1 MASIFRRVVGSV
13 LISPILGALAGA
25 QAPPAETFA
34 APADGFV
41 ARDRLE
47 LPATAAL
54 SGIAYAPD
62 GSLVVFI
69 DGELRLYGAGSSRL
83 LTSLGAGVFGAFA
96 VIDPDG
102 AAVILCD
109 GGPGNIYSVPLAGG
123 ERTPLDLVPFTYDIA
138 FDGSGRGFIS
148 ANAGEQKVVLLDD
161 DPATENRAAIV
172 GIPGLSGPLAVDP
185 AGNLYYATA
194 DFSGDPVR
202 QTLHR
207 FDAARLGAVAA
218 GGDPIHFEDGEELLE
233 ELPGLGSMKW
243 LGGKLYASDLGFGGN
258 LGRVI
263 GIDVAGDLAVEDFA
277 TFPVDEGILSPTFL
291 AVRPGS
297 SPFVPGSGSPGGAL
311 LVAYSNFQTVSRL
324 AEIHPELHFVRG
336 RVNDDAAIDISDAV
350 ALLGFLFLGEAEPP
364 VIEAADINAD
374 TVLDISDS
382 IYLLAYLFG
391 GGPPP
396 PPPFPDPGP
405 AL

>member
-25 QAPPAETFA
+25 QAPAETFA
-34 APADGFV
+34 VPAGGFA

-62 GSLVVFI
+62 GSLVVFV
-69 DGELRLYGAGSSRL
+69 DGDLRLYGQGSPRL

-96 VIDPDG
+96 VMSPG
-102 AAVILCD
+102 GEAVILCD
-109 GGPGNIYSVPLAGG
+109 GAPGNIYSVPLAGG
-123 ERTPLDLVPFTYDIA
+123 ERTPIDLLPFTYDIA
-138 FDGSGRGFIS
+138 FDASGRGFVS
-148 ANAGEQKVVLLDD
+148 ANDGGQEILLLDN
-161 DPATENRAAIV
+161 DPATESRAVIV
-172 GIPGLSGPLAVDP
+172 NIPGISGPVAMDP
-185 AGNLYYATA
+185 DGNLYYATA

-207 FDAARLGAVAA
+207 FAAAQIAA
-218 GGDPIHFEDGEELLE
+218 AIGGEPIDFAEGEELLE
-233 ELPGLGSMKW
+233 ELPGFPTIKW
-243 LGGKLYASDLGFGGN
+243 FGGKLYASDFGFGGG
-258 LGRVI
+258 LGRVVS
-263 GIDVAGDLAVEDFA
+263 IDVAGDLSVDDFA
-277 TFPVDEGILSPTFL
+277 TFPIDEGILSPTFL

-297 SPFVPGSGSPGGAL
+297 SPFLPGNGSPGGAL

-336 RVNDDAAIDISDAV
+336 RVNDDAVIDISDAV
-350 ALLGFLFLGEAEPP
+350 ALLGFLFSGDAEPA

-374 TVLDISDS
+374 ATLDISDS

>member
-13 LISPILGALAGA
+13 LISPILAVSAGA
-25 QAPPAETFA
+25 QSPPETFA
-34 APADGFV
+34 RPAEGFV

-47 LPATAAL
+47 LSGTAAL
-54 SGIAYAPD
+54 GGIAYAPD
-62 GSLVVFI
+62 GSLIVFV
-69 DGELRLYGAGSSRL
+69 DGDLRLYGGSSSPRL
-83 LTSLGAGVFGAFA
+83 LTSLGSSIFGAFA
-96 VIDPDG
+96 VMSPDG
-102 AAVILCD
+102 GAVILCD
-109 GGPGNIYSVPLAGG
+109 GAPGNIYSVPLAGG

-148 ANAGEQKVVLLDD
+148 ANSGGQKIILLDG
-161 DPATENRAAIV
+161 DPATENRAVIV
-172 GIPGLSGPLAVDP
+172 NMPGISGPLALDP
-185 AGNLYYATA
+185 DGNLYYATA

-207 FDAARLGAVAA
+207 FDAARLVAA
-218 GGDPIHFEDGEELLE
+218 IDGEPIDFADGEELLE
-233 ELPGLGSMKW
+233 ELPGLPSMKW
-243 LGGKLYASDLGFGGN
+243 LGGKLYASDFGFGGG

-263 GIDVAGDLAVEDFA
+263 TIDVAGDLAVEDFA
-277 TFPVDEGILSPTFL
+277 TFPIEEGILSPTFL

-297 SPFVPGSGSPGGAL
+297 FLPGSGVDGGAI

-324 AEIHPELHFVRG
+324 AEISPELHFVRG
-336 RVNDDAAIDISDAV
+336 RVNDDAVVDISDAV
-350 ALLGFLFLGEAEPP
+350 ALLGFLFLGDTEPQ
-364 VIEAADINAD
+364 VIEAADINGDAE
-374 TVLDISDS
+374 LDISDS

-396 PPPFPDPGP
+396 PPPFPEPGP